1 MILFSNIE
9 ITPEAGAQV
18 CRCFSGIGSNTFRY
32 FLMQRLGFDKMSR
45 IFIYM
50 PVTVSQ
56 ACRNRAVKL
65 EKNFIMGCFSY

>member
-1 MILFSNIE
+1 MILFFNIE

-50 PVTVSQ
+50 PVTV
-56 ACRNRAVKL
+56 
-65 EKNFIMGCFSY
+65 